1 MIDLDLKIY
10 RDGKLQF
17 NYYTKF
23 EDITYVE
30 EYIALK
36 KSIMEKENYKII
48 DTSLG
53 FYFFNA
59 KNEKIEYKFTF

>member
-17 NYYTKF
+17 NYHTKF
-23 EDITYVE
+23 EDVTYVE

-48 DTSLG
+48 DTSSG

>member
-10 RDGKLQF
+10 RDGILQF
-17 NYYTKF
+17 NYHTKF
-23 EDITYVE
+23 EDMTYAE

-36 KSIMEKENYKII
+36 KSIMEKEHYKII
-48 DTSLG
+48 DTPSG
-53 FYFFNA
+53 FYFLNA